1 MEISASLQRHPGQ
14 IKEYWVAYITG
25 INHKL
30 LQAKLESTTNDNLI
44 PYLKRKQLL
53 AYIKKLTGARWQ
65 LTSW

>member
-14 IKEYWVAYITG
+14 IREYWVAYVTG

-30 LQAKLESTTNDNLI
+30 VQVKLEPTTNDNLI

-53 AYIKKLTGARWQ
+53 ACLKKLTSARWQ
-65 LTSW
+65 LTSQ